1 LLPHME
7 IVAEEGGFENS
18 SHDLAKV
25 MEDIFETF

>member
-1 LLPHME
+1 ME